1 MDTFVVWLNL
11 IITKF
16 HVLFSNSNGAILK
29 IKFLKNV
36 FFQRKMTK
44 LHKWSFIG
52 FIQVQ
57 TSEKKYK
64 HQEISE
70 MFCTHWTIDVLEFA
84 PPSANNGTIYAF
96 HNLIFYEYNIDTI
109 VTVAFVYIWLIR
121 YLLDIYYFT
130 RLKFTF
136 HFRCVNYR
144 KRWPTW
150 IRTL

>member
-1 MDTFVVWLNL
+1 
-11 IITKF
+11 
-16 HVLFSNSNGAILK
+16 
-29 IKFLKNV
+29 
-36 FFQRKMTK
+36 MTK

-52 FIQVQ
+52 FIQVK

-64 HQEISE
+64 HQEISKI
-70 MFCTHWTIDVLEFA
+70 FCTHWTIDVLEFA

-136 HFRCVNYR
+136 HFRCVNYLR
-144 KRWPTW
+144 QWRTWTQTSKFYKRFSGCIKGYQVFRAQKFRLIANQKLCWMCHW
-150 IRTL
+150 I